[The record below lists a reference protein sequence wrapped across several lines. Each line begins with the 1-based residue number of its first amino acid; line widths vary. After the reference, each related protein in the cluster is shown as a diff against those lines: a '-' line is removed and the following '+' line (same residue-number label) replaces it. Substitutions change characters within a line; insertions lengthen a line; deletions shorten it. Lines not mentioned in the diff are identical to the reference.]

1 MKQSSKIK
9 KEKKISKRKTYYS
22 SGYDIAG
29 DDCYHQLVTVSHF
42 CYLTI
47 DSRFLKGPTCPLLS
61 ILYHYRFWHVPD
73 LDKCSWLKL
82 MNHFAVVHIQ

>member
-9 KEKKISKRKTYYS
+9 KEKKISERKTYYS

-47 DSRFLKGPTCPLLS
+47 DSRFLKGPSYITISFGMSLTL
-61 ILYHYRFWHVPD
+61 INAHG
-73 LDKCSWLKL
+73 
-82 MNHFAVVHIQ
+82 